1 MYIISLLILSINIR
15 DVLVIMEVDYY
26 LLEEM
31 CKIEKR

>member
-31 CKIEKR
+31 YKIEKR

>member
-15 DVLVIMEVDYY
+15 DVLVIMGVDYY

-31 CKIEKR
+31 YKIEKR